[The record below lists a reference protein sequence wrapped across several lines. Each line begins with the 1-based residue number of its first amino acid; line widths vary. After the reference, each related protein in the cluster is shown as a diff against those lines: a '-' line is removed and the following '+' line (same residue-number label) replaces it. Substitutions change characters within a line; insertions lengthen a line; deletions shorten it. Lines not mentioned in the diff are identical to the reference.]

1 MYNVLNKNDVRYQTT
16 HATIRNAYKKLL
28 SQKDYLSISVTEIC
42 KLAHINRGTFY
53 IHYKDSSSVMNEFEE
68 EIYHQM
74 IQFIDEAIFTKDIQF
89 KLPYTFADY
98 IQTDNGLFFSKVL
111 NGVYG
116 SGKLYLRVCDY
127 ITSMTMQ
134 SFSNSKN
141 LTQRELE
148 LLSAFLSNAS
158 IGILR
163 EWYKSNYQNI
173 ENDILFTNQLYDS
186 ILKIYNLH

>member
-1 MYNVLNKNDVRYQTT
+1 
-16 HATIRNAYKKLL
+16 
-28 SQKDYLSISVTEIC
+28 
-42 KLAHINRGTFY
+42 
-53 IHYKDSSSVMNEFEE
+53 
-68 EIYHQM
+68 
-74 IQFIDEAIFTKDIQF
+74 
-89 KLPYTFADY
+89 
-98 IQTDNGLFFSKVL
+98 
-111 NGVYG
+111 
-116 SGKLYLRVCDY
+116 
-127 ITSMTMQ
+127 MTMQ